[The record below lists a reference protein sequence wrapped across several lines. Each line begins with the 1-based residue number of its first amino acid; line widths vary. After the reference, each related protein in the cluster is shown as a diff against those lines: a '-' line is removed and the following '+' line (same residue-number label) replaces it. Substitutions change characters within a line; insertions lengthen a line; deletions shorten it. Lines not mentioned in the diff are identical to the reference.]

1 MTNAELKISF
11 GISVPQIFTEDQ
23 INLSLIRNFATR
35 AEALGYESL
44 WVQEKIIGDADSLEP
59 INLLSYVSA
68 ITKDIDLGIAVIIA
82 TTRNPFML
90 AKELGTLDHLSG
102 GRLILGY
109 ALGGRPDTYS
119 LLGAPGEKRVRHF
132 NECLSVLEKLWTQE
146 KASFQGE
153 FWDFKNVSMLP
164 LPVQR
169 PRPPIWFGGRQEAAL
184 KRSVRRGDGWMGAGS
199 TSTRQ
204 FKDHCRIVKSEL
216 NRLGKD
222 ESKFTISKRVYVAVD
237 DDETRALKRLTDWF
251 GSHYGNPDLAESV
264 SVWGSV
270 EKCILGMQEVLD
282 AGAEMLMFNP
292 VFDHMEHLEILTS
305 DIIPHLKS
313 SRHF

>member
-90 AKELGTLDHLSG
+90 AKELGTLDHLSS

-169 PRPPIWFGGRQEAAL
+169 PRPPIWFGGRHEAAL

-251 GSHYGNPDLAESV
+251 GAHYGNPDLA
-264 SVWGSV
+264 
-270 EKCILGMQEVLD
+270 
-282 AGAEMLMFNP
+282 
-292 VFDHMEHLEILTS
+292 
-305 DIIPHLKS
+305 
-313 SRHF
+313 

>member
-82 TTRNPFML
+82 TTRNPFIL

-169 PRPPIWFGGRQEAAL
+169 PRPPIWFGGRHEAAL

-251 GSHYGNPDLAESV
+251 GSHYGNPDLAERV
-264 SVWGSV
+264 SVWVSREMHIG
-270 EKCILGMQEVLD
+270 D
-282 AGAEMLMFNP
+282 AGGFGCWGGNANVQSGF
-292 VFDHMEHLEILTS
+292 
-305 DIIPHLKS
+305 
-313 SRHF
+313 

>member
-23 INLSLIRNFATR
+23 ITLSLIRNFATR

-82 TTRNPFML
+82 TTRNPFIL

-169 PRPPIWFGGRQEAAL
+169 PRPPIWFGGRHEAAL

-251 GSHYGNPDLAESV
+251 GSHYGNPDLAERV

-270 EKCILGMQEVLD
+270 EKLSLI
-282 AGAEMLMFNP
+282 
-292 VFDHMEHLEILTS
+292 HI
-305 DIIPHLKS
+305 
-313 SRHF
+313 

>member
-44 WVQEKIIGDADSLEP
+44 WVQEKIIGDVDSLEP

-169 PRPPIWFGGRQEAAL
+169 PRPPIWFGGRHEAAL

-251 GSHYGNPDLAESV
+251 GSHYGNPDLAERV

-270 EKCILGMQEVLD
+270 EKCILGMQEVWD
-282 AGAEMLMFNP
+282 GGTEMKYFLQQSGLVYQDRWRGQENMAM
-292 VFDHMEHLEILTS
+292 VW
-305 DIIPHLKS
+305 
-313 SRHF
+313 

>member
-82 TTRNPFML
+82 TTRNPFIL

-169 PRPPIWFGGRQEAAL
+169 PRPPIWFGGRHEAAL

-251 GSHYGNPDLAESV
+251 GSHYGCL
-264 SVWGSV
+264 
-270 EKCILGMQEVLD
+270 LY
-282 AGAEMLMFNP
+282 
-292 VFDHMEHLEILTS
+292 TS
-305 DIIPHLKS
+305 PSPRD
-313 SRHF
+313 

>member
-82 TTRNPFML
+82 TTRNPFIL

-169 PRPPIWFGGRQEAAL
+169 PRPPIWFGGRHEAAL
-184 KRSVRRGDGWMGAGS
+184 KRSVCRGDGWMGAGS

-251 GSHYGNPDLAESV
+251 GSHYGNPDLAERV

>member
-169 PRPPIWFGGRQEAAL
+169 PRPPIWFGGRHEAAL

-251 GSHYGNPDLAESV
+251 GSHYGNPDLAERV

-270 EKCILGMQEVLD
+270 EKLSLI
-282 AGAEMLMFNP
+282 
-292 VFDHMEHLEILTS
+292 HI
-305 DIIPHLKS
+305 
-313 SRHF
+313 

>member
-82 TTRNPFML
+82 TTRNPFIL

-169 PRPPIWFGGRQEAAL
+169 PRPPIWFGGRHEAAL

-216 NRLGKD
+216 NRLGND

-251 GSHYGNPDLAESV
+251 GSHYGNPDLAERV

-270 EKCILGMQEVLD
+270 EKCILGMQEVWTL
-282 AGAEMLMFNP
+282 GR
-292 VFDHMEHLEILTS
+292 
-305 DIIPHLKS
+305 KC
-313 SRHF
+313 

>member
-1 MTNAELKISF
+1 MTNTKSKISF

-23 INLSLIRNFATR
+23 IDLSLVRSFATQ

-44 WVQEKIIGDADSLEP
+44 WVQEKIIGEADSLEP
-59 INLLSYVSA
+59 INLLSYLSA
-68 ITKDIDLGIAVIIA
+68 ITKDIRLGIAVIIA
-82 TTRNPFML
+82 TTRNPFIL
-90 AKELGTLDHLSG
+90 AKELGTLDNLSG

-153 FWDFKNVSMLP
+153 FWNFENVSMLP
-164 LPVQR
+164 LPIQK
-169 PRPPIWFGGRQEAAL
+169 PRPPIWFGGRHEAAL
-184 KRSVRRGDGWMGAGS
+184 KRSVRRGNGWMGAGS
-199 TSTRQ
+199 TSTSQ
-204 FKDHCRIVKSEL
+204 FRDHCRVVKLHL
-216 NRLGKD
+216 NRLGRD

-237 DDETRALKRLTDWF
+237 DDENRALKRLTDWF
-251 GSHYGNPDLAESV
+251 GSHYGNPDLAERV
-264 SVWGSV
+264 SLWGSA

-282 AGAEMLMFNP
+282 SGAEMLMFNP

-305 DIIPHLKS
+305 DIIPNLRP
-313 SRHF
+313 SRHS

>member
-11 GISVPQIFTEDQ
+11 GISVPQIFTEDL

-82 TTRNPFML
+82 TTRNPFIL

-109 ALGGRPDTYS
+109 ALGGRPATYS

-169 PRPPIWFGGRQEAAL
+169 PRPPIWFGGRHEAAL

-251 GSHYGNPDLAESV
+251 GSHYGNPDLAERV

>member
-82 TTRNPFML
+82 TTRNPFIL

-169 PRPPIWFGGRQEAAL
+169 PRPAIWFGGRHEAAL

-222 ESKFTISKRVYVAVD
+222 ESKFTISKRVYVAVA
-237 DDETRALKRLTDWF
+237 DDETRALKSLTDWV
-251 GSHYGNPDLAESV
+251 GSHYGNPDLAERV
-264 SVWGSV
+264 SGWVSV

-292 VFDHMEHLEILTS
+292 VFDHMENLEILTS

-313 SRHF
+313 SGHF